1 MFASV
6 VIALI
11 GANDFGIGFSTV
23 RKSLYLNVSRIG
35 QRFSLRNSNVT
46 RTLAVFRENCFMCFL
61 FPTQF
66 FCFIVP
72 DTVATATEFSSSDV
86 ALSELERKQSYCS
99 ESLPS
104 AMMRAIP

>member
-1 MFASV
+1 
-6 VIALI
+6 
-11 GANDFGIGFSTV
+11 
-23 RKSLYLNVSRIG
+23 
-35 QRFSLRNSNVT
+35 
-46 RTLAVFRENCFMCFL
+46 MCFL

>member
-1 MFASV
+1 
-6 VIALI
+6 
-11 GANDFGIGFSTV
+11 
-23 RKSLYLNVSRIG
+23 
-35 QRFSLRNSNVT
+35 
-46 RTLAVFRENCFMCFL
+46 MCFL

-104 AMMRAIP
+104 AMMRAIPWSNAG